1 MLNFKKEDLVKIF
14 YCALVVE
21 YRNMCEGFFRT
32 LITYQTKNQYLIK
45 YWNNGVNVLSDNMSK
60 VLRTIENILE
70 EFIGKIF
77 VKLKI
82 EFPDDIEDFNKKMD
96 IVVGNSEYVK
106 YLEENGIL
114 DDSMIPEDN
123 EIEEGVT
130 ISSFLTHLHYIHYCQ
145 IIDKYYPHLVADS
158 DTEDLFLLLAIM
170 SDKYFAEMWDDVTV
184 NSVERFKET
193 GSIN

>member
-1 MLNFKKEDLVKIF
+1 MLKFKKEDLIKIF

-32 LITYQTKNQYLIK
+32 LITYQTKNEYLIK
-45 YWNNGVNVLSDNMSK
+45 YWNNGTNVLSDNMNR

-77 VKLKI
+77 VRLKI
-82 EFPDDIEDFNKKMD
+82 EFPDDNDDFNKKMD
-96 IVVGNSEYVK
+96 IVVENSKYVK
-106 YLEENGIL
+106 YLEENNIL
-114 DDSMIPEDN
+114 DDSIIPEDN
-123 EIEEGVT
+123 ELEEGVT
-130 ISSFLTHLHYIHYCQ
+130 MTPFLTHLHYIHYCE

-158 DTEDLFLLLAIM
+158 NTEDLFLSLAIM
-170 SDKYFAEMWDDVTV
+170 SDKYFTDMWEDITI
-184 NSVERFKET
+184 NSVERFKEI